1 MQIKNWPVKNCTK
14 PLTRRAAGKSMNPLT
29 PVEAFCGDALV
40 PASAHLRNTFSRI
53 DLFSALTRPSP
64 FPSDASLN
72 CPRPADRFGCGFHQ
86 QKYPTEQ
93 VLLVQR
99 ALSAHLLRPMENL
112 SLLGT
117 PDSFVSSGG
126 PETTDCLSCFLS
138 GRTSCLPRLP
148 ASASAID

>member
-1 MQIKNWPVKNCTK
+1 
-14 PLTRRAAGKSMNPLT
+14 MNPLT

-117 PDSFVSSGG
+117 LLLFLPVGRRRRIA
-126 PETTDCLSCFLS
+126 CLVFSPAALLVCHAFRPLLLLS
-138 GRTSCLPRLP
+138 
-148 ASASAID
+148 ID